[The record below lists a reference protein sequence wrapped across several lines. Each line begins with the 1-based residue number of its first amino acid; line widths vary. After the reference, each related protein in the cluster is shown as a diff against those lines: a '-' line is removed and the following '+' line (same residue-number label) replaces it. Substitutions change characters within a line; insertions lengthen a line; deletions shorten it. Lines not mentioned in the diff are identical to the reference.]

1 MSNAT
6 NQKPNTVGPKNQATP
21 KTSSLEAPSAKV
33 NQSYAK
39 DHSHTALLTLGGGLK
54 VFWSI
59 AVLVYAFL
67 APVHST
73 FKFGQGLLILALAII
88 SGPLLPFTLT
98 LALIKTKPPR
108 TIKLLL
114 LLNPDRELS
123 APLTDVNAVNSPND
137 LTPNSNEASNEAL
150 ASPSLQTAQPKANS
164 QDTFLATKY
173 KAVLAPLAITA
184 LPCLLLASL
193 LPFWFYQK
201 LAELHGAQLLDF
213 GAALVGVLVFLITVS
228 AIFINGSF
236 SALKIKQPHPFLH
249 TLNAVGVNLV
259 QLLCFSLS
267 CAISIPL
274 ALATAHAFWAYI
286 DSIIVNRYDSLTG
299 LSPYLSINT
308 LDLITLTLA
317 LGAIVYAM
325 STVIHKISDVAPVT
339 ATKK

>member
-6 NQKPNTVGPKNQATP
+6 NQKPNTVDPKNQATP
-21 KTSSLEAPSAKV
+21 KTSSLEASSAKV

-73 FKFGQGLLILALAII
+73 FKFGQGLLILALATI

-114 LLNPDRELS
+114 LLNPDREL
-123 APLTDVNAVNSPND
+123 
-137 LTPNSNEASNEAL
+137 TPNSNEASNEAL

-164 QDTFLATKY
+164 QDTFLAKY

-201 LAELHGAQLLDF
+201 LADLHGAQLLDF

>member
-21 KTSSLEAPSAKV
+21 KTSSLEASSSKV

-114 LLNPDRELS
+114 LLNPDREL
-123 APLTDVNAVNSPND
+123 
-137 LTPNSNEASNEAL
+137 TPNSNEASNEAL

-164 QDTFLATKY
+164 QDTFLAKY
-173 KAVLAPLAITA
+173 KAVLAPLAITV

-201 LAELHGAQLLDF
+201 LADLHGAQLLDF

-317 LGAIVYAM
+317 LGAIV
-325 STVIHKISDVAPVT
+325 
-339 ATKK
+339 

>member
-6 NQKPNTVGPKNQATP
+6 NQKPNTVDPKNQATP
-21 KTSSLEAPSAKV
+21 KTSSLEASSAKV

-73 FKFGQGLLILALAII
+73 FKFGQGLLILALATI

-114 LLNPDRELS
+114 LLNPDREL
-123 APLTDVNAVNSPND
+123 
-137 LTPNSNEASNEAL
+137 TPNSNEASNEAL

-164 QDTFLATKY
+164 QDTFLAKY

-201 LAELHGAQLLDF
+201 LADLHGAQLLDF
-213 GAALVGVLVFLITVS
+213 GATLVGVLVFLITVS

>member
-6 NQKPNTVGPKNQATP
+6 NQKPNTVDPKNQATP
-21 KTSSLEAPSAKV
+21 KTSSLEASSAKV

-39 DHSHTALLTLGGGLK
+39 DRSHTALLTLGGGLK

-73 FKFGQGLLILALAII
+73 FKFGQGLLILALATI

-98 LALIKTKPPR
+98 LALIKTKTPR

-114 LLNPDRELS
+114 LLNPDRE
-123 APLTDVNAVNSPND
+123 

-164 QDTFLATKY
+164 QDTFLAKY

-201 LAELHGAQLLDF
+201 LADLHGAQLLDF

>member
-6 NQKPNTVGPKNQATP
+6 NQKPNTVDPKNQATP
-21 KTSSLEAPSAKV
+21 KTSSLEASSAKV

-73 FKFGQGLLILALAII
+73 FKFGQGLLILALATI

-114 LLNPDRELS
+114 LLNPDREL
-123 APLTDVNAVNSPND
+123 
-137 LTPNSNEASNEAL
+137 TPNSNEASNEAL

-164 QDTFLATKY
+164 QDTFLAKY

-201 LAELHGAQLLDF
+201 LADLDGAQLLDF

>member
-1 MSNAT
+1 M
-6 NQKPNTVGPKNQATP
+6 
-21 KTSSLEAPSAKV
+21 
-33 NQSYAK
+33 
-39 DHSHTALLTLGGGLK
+39 
-54 VFWSI
+54 
-59 AVLVYAFL
+59 
-67 APVHST
+67 HST
-73 FKFGQGLLILALAII
+73 FKFGQGLLILALATI

-114 LLNPDRELS
+114 LLNPDREL
-123 APLTDVNAVNSPND
+123 
-137 LTPNSNEASNEAL
+137 TPNSNEASNEAL

-164 QDTFLATKY
+164 QDTFLAKY

-201 LAELHGAQLLDF
+201 LADLHGAQLLDF

>member
-6 NQKPNTVGPKNQATP
+6 NQKPNTVDPKNQATP
-21 KTSSLEAPSAKV
+21 KTSSLEASSAKV

-73 FKFGQGLLILALAII
+73 FKFGQGLLILALATI

-114 LLNPDRELS
+114 LLNPDREL
-123 APLTDVNAVNSPND
+123 
-137 LTPNSNEASNEAL
+137 TPNSNEASNEAL

-164 QDTFLATKY
+164 QDTFLAKY
-173 KAVLAPLAITA
+173 KAVLAPFAITA

-201 LAELHGAQLLDF
+201 LADLHGAQLLDF

>member
-6 NQKPNTVGPKNQATP
+6 NQKPNTVAPKNQATP
-21 KTSSLEAPSAKV
+21 KTSSLEASSAKV

-39 DHSHTALLTLGGGLK
+39 DHSHTALLTFGGGLK

-73 FKFGQGLLILALAII
+73 FKFGQGLLILALATI

-114 LLNPDRELS
+114 LLNPDREL
-123 APLTDVNAVNSPND
+123 
-137 LTPNSNEASNEAL
+137 TPNSNEASNEAL

-164 QDTFLATKY
+164 QDTFLAKY

-201 LAELHGAQLLDF
+201 LADLHGAQLLDF

>member
-6 NQKPNTVGPKNQATP
+6 NQKPNTVDPKNQATP
-21 KTSSLEAPSAKV
+21 KTSSLEASSAKV

-73 FKFGQGLLILALAII
+73 FKFGQGLLILALATI

-114 LLNPDRELS
+114 LLNPDREL
-123 APLTDVNAVNSPND
+123 
-137 LTPNSNEASNEAL
+137 TPNSNEASNEAL

-164 QDTFLATKY
+164 QDTFLAKY

-201 LAELHGAQLLDF
+201 LADLHGAQLLDF

-286 DSIIVNRYDSLTG
+286 DSIIVSRYDSLTG

>member
-21 KTSSLEAPSAKV
+21 KTSSLEASSSKV

-114 LLNPDRELS
+114 LLNPDREL
-123 APLTDVNAVNSPND
+123 
-137 LTPNSNEASNEAL
+137 TPNSNEASNEAL

-164 QDTFLATKY
+164 QDTFLAKY

-201 LAELHGAQLLDF
+201 LADLHGAQLLDF

-274 ALATAHAFWAYI
+274 ALATSHAFWAYI

>member
-6 NQKPNTVGPKNQATP
+6 NQKPNTVDPKNQATP
-21 KTSSLEAPSAKV
+21 KTSSLEASSAKV

-73 FKFGQGLLILALAII
+73 FKFGQGLLILALATI

-114 LLNPDRELS
+114 LLNPDREL
-123 APLTDVNAVNSPND
+123 
-137 LTPNSNEASNEAL
+137 TPNSNEASNEAL

-164 QDTFLATKY
+164 QDTFLAKY

-184 LPCLLLASL
+184 LPSLLLASL

-201 LAELHGAQLLDF
+201 LADLHGAQLLDF

>member
-6 NQKPNTVGPKNQATP
+6 NQKPNTLGPKNQATP
-21 KTSSLEAPSAKV
+21 KTSSLEASSSKV

-98 LALIKTKPPR
+98 LALIKTKTPR

-114 LLNPDRELS
+114 LLNPDRE
-123 APLTDVNAVNSPND
+123 

-164 QDTFLATKY
+164 QDTFLAKY

-201 LAELHGAQLLDF
+201 LADLHGAQLLDF

>member
-6 NQKPNTVGPKNQATP
+6 NQKPNTVDPKNQATP
-21 KTSSLEAPSAKV
+21 KTSSLEASSSKV

-114 LLNPDRELS
+114 LLNPDREL
-123 APLTDVNAVNSPND
+123 
-137 LTPNSNEASNEAL
+137 TPNSNEASNEAL

-164 QDTFLATKY
+164 QDTFLAKY

-201 LAELHGAQLLDF
+201 LADLHGAQLLDF

>member
-21 KTSSLEAPSAKV
+21 KTSSLEASSSKV

-114 LLNPDRELS
+114 LLNPDREL
-123 APLTDVNAVNSPND
+123 
-137 LTPNSNEASNEAL
+137 TPNSNEASNEAL

-164 QDTFLATKY
+164 QDTFLAKY

-201 LAELHGAQLLDF
+201 LADLHGAQLLDF

>member
-1 MSNAT
+1 MSNTT
-6 NQKPNTVGPKNQATP
+6 NQKPNTAVPKNQATP
-21 KTSSLEAPSAKV
+21 KTSSLEASSSSKV

-98 LALIKTKPPR
+98 LALIKTKTPR

-114 LLNPDRELS
+114 LLNPDRE
-123 APLTDVNAVNSPND
+123 

-150 ASPSLQTAQPKANS
+150 ASPSLQTAQLKANS
-164 QDTFLATKY
+164 QDSFLAKY

-201 LAELHGAQLLDF
+201 LADLHGAQLLDF

>member
-21 KTSSLEAPSAKV
+21 KTSSLEASSSKV

-114 LLNPDRELS
+114 LLNPDREL
-123 APLTDVNAVNSPND
+123 
-137 LTPNSNEASNEAL
+137 TPNSNEASNEAL
-150 ASPSLQTAQPKANS
+150 ASPSLQTVQPKANS
-164 QDTFLATKY
+164 QDTFLAKY

-201 LAELHGAQLLDF
+201 LADLHGAQLLDF

>member
-21 KTSSLEAPSAKV
+21 KTSSLEASSSKV

-98 LALIKTKPPR
+98 LALIKTKTPR

-114 LLNPDRELS
+114 LLNPDREL
-123 APLTDVNAVNSPND
+123 
-137 LTPNSNEASNEAL
+137 TPNSNEASNEAL
-150 ASPSLQTAQPKANS
+150 ASPTLQTAQPKANS
-164 QDTFLATKY
+164 QDTFLAKY

-201 LAELHGAQLLDF
+201 LADLHGAQLLDF

>member
-6 NQKPNTVGPKNQATP
+6 NQKPNTVDPKNQATP
-21 KTSSLEAPSAKV
+21 KTSSLEASSAKV

-73 FKFGQGLLILALAII
+73 FKFGQGLLILALATI

-114 LLNPDRELS
+114 LLNPDREL
-123 APLTDVNAVNSPND
+123 
-137 LTPNSNEASNEAL
+137 TPNSNEASNEAL

-164 QDTFLATKY
+164 QDTFLAKY

-201 LAELHGAQLLDF
+201 LADLHGAQLLDF
-213 GAALVGVLVFLITVS
+213 GGALVGVLVFLITVS

>member
-6 NQKPNTVGPKNQATP
+6 NQKPNTVDPKNQATP
-21 KTSSLEAPSAKV
+21 KTSSLEASSAKV

-39 DHSHTALLTLGGGLK
+39 DRSHTALLTLGGGLK

-73 FKFGQGLLILALAII
+73 FKFGQGLLILALATI

-114 LLNPDRELS
+114 LLNPDREL
-123 APLTDVNAVNSPND
+123 
-137 LTPNSNEASNEAL
+137 TPNSNEASNEAL

-164 QDTFLATKY
+164 QDTFLAKY

-201 LAELHGAQLLDF
+201 LADLHGAQLLDF

>member
-1 MSNAT
+1 MSNTT
-6 NQKPNTVGPKNQATP
+6 NQKPNTAVPKNQATP
-21 KTSSLEAPSAKV
+21 KTSSLEASSSSKV

-114 LLNPDRELS
+114 LLNPDREL
-123 APLTDVNAVNSPND
+123 
-137 LTPNSNEASNEAL
+137 TPNSHEASNEAL
-150 ASPSLQTAQPKANS
+150 ASPSLQTAQLKANS
-164 QDTFLATKY
+164 QDSFLAKY

-201 LAELHGAQLLDF
+201 LADLHGAQLLDF

>member
-6 NQKPNTVGPKNQATP
+6 NQKPNTVDPKNQATP
-21 KTSSLEAPSAKV
+21 KTSSLEASSAKV

-73 FKFGQGLLILALAII
+73 FKFGQGLLILALATI

-114 LLNPDRELS
+114 LLNPDREL
-123 APLTDVNAVNSPND
+123 
-137 LTPNSNEASNEAL
+137 TPNSNEASNEAL

-164 QDTFLATKY
+164 QDTFLAKY

-201 LAELHGAQLLDF
+201 LADLHGAQLLDF

-317 LGAIVYAM
+317 SGAIVYAM

>member
-21 KTSSLEAPSAKV
+21 KTSSLEASSSKV

-114 LLNPDRELS
+114 LLNPDREL
-123 APLTDVNAVNSPND
+123 
-137 LTPNSNEASNEAL
+137 TPNSNEASNEAL

-164 QDTFLATKY
+164 QDTFLAKY

-201 LAELHGAQLLDF
+201 LADLHGAQLLDF

-286 DSIIVNRYDSLTG
+286 DSIIVNHYDSLTG

>member
-21 KTSSLEAPSAKV
+21 KTSSLEASSSKV

-114 LLNPDRELS
+114 LLNPDREL
-123 APLTDVNAVNSPND
+123 
-137 LTPNSNEASNEAL
+137 TPNSNEASNEAL

-164 QDTFLATKY
+164 QDTFLAKY
-173 KAVLAPLAITA
+173 KAVLAPLAITV

-201 LAELHGAQLLDF
+201 LADLHGAQLLDF

-274 ALATAHAFWAYI
+274 AHATAHAFWAYI

>member
-6 NQKPNTVGPKNQATP
+6 NQKPNTVDPKNQATP
-21 KTSSLEAPSAKV
+21 KTSSLEASSAKV

-73 FKFGQGLLILALAII
+73 FKFGQGLLILALATI

-114 LLNPDRELS
+114 LLNPDREL
-123 APLTDVNAVNSPND
+123 
-137 LTPNSNEASNEAL
+137 TPNSNEASNEAL

-164 QDTFLATKY
+164 QDTFLAKY

-201 LAELHGAQLLDF
+201 LADLHGAQLLDF

-249 TLNAVGVNLV
+249 TLNAIGVNLV

>member
-21 KTSSLEAPSAKV
+21 KTSSLEASSSKV

-114 LLNPDRELS
+114 LLNPDREL
-123 APLTDVNAVNSPND
+123 
-137 LTPNSNEASNEAL
+137 TPNSNEASNEAL

-164 QDTFLATKY
+164 QDTFLAKY

-201 LAELHGAQLLDF
+201 LADLHGAQLLDF

-274 ALATAHAFWAYI
+274 AHATAHAFWAYI

>member
-21 KTSSLEAPSAKV
+21 KTSSLEASSSKV

-98 LALIKTKPPR
+98 LALIKTKTPR

-114 LLNPDRELS
+114 LLNPDRE
-123 APLTDVNAVNSPND
+123 

-164 QDTFLATKY
+164 QDTFLAKY

-201 LAELHGAQLLDF
+201 LADLHGAQLLDF

-236 SALKIKQPHPFLH
+236 SALKIKQPNPFLH

>member
-21 KTSSLEAPSAKV
+21 KTSSLEASSSKV

-54 VFWSI
+54 VFGSI

-114 LLNPDRELS
+114 LLNPDREL
-123 APLTDVNAVNSPND
+123 
-137 LTPNSNEASNEAL
+137 TPNSNEASNEAL

-164 QDTFLATKY
+164 QDTFLAKY

-201 LAELHGAQLLDF
+201 LADLHGAQLLDF

-317 LGAIVYAM
+317 SGAIVYAM

>member
-6 NQKPNTVGPKNQATP
+6 NKKPNTVDPKNQATP
-21 KTSSLEAPSAKV
+21 KTSSLEASSAKV

-73 FKFGQGLLILALAII
+73 FKFGQGLLILALATI

-114 LLNPDRELS
+114 LLNPDREL
-123 APLTDVNAVNSPND
+123 
-137 LTPNSNEASNEAL
+137 TPNSNEASNEAL

-164 QDTFLATKY
+164 QDTFLAKY

-201 LAELHGAQLLDF
+201 LADLHGAQLLDF

>member
-21 KTSSLEAPSAKV
+21 KTSSLEASSSKV

-98 LALIKTKPPR
+98 LALIKTKTPR

-114 LLNPDRELS
+114 LLNPDREL
-123 APLTDVNAVNSPND
+123 
-137 LTPNSNEASNEAL
+137 TPNSNEASNEAL
-150 ASPSLQTAQPKANS
+150 ASPTLQTAQPKANS
-164 QDTFLATKY
+164 QDTFLAKY

-201 LAELHGAQLLDF
+201 LADLHGAQLLDF
-213 GAALVGVLVFLITVS
+213 GAALVGVLAFLITVS

>member
-6 NQKPNTVGPKNQATP
+6 NQKPNTVDPKNQATP
-21 KTSSLEAPSAKV
+21 KTSSLEASSAKV

-39 DHSHTALLTLGGGLK
+39 DHSHTALLTLDGGLK

-73 FKFGQGLLILALAII
+73 FKFGQGLLILALATI

-114 LLNPDRELS
+114 LLNPDREL
-123 APLTDVNAVNSPND
+123 
-137 LTPNSNEASNEAL
+137 TPNSNEASNEAL

-164 QDTFLATKY
+164 QDTFLAKY

-201 LAELHGAQLLDF
+201 LADLHGAQLLDF

-259 QLLCFSLS
+259 QLICFSLS

>member
-6 NQKPNTVGPKNQATP
+6 NQKPNTVDPKNQATP
-21 KTSSLEAPSAKV
+21 KTSSLEASSAKV

-73 FKFGQGLLILALAII
+73 FKFGQGLLILALATI

-114 LLNPDRELS
+114 LLNPDREL
-123 APLTDVNAVNSPND
+123 
-137 LTPNSNEASNEAL
+137 TPNSNEASNEAL
-150 ASPSLQTAQPKANS
+150 ASPSLQTVQPKANS
-164 QDTFLATKY
+164 QDTFLAKY

-201 LAELHGAQLLDF
+201 LADLHGAQLLDF

>member
-6 NQKPNTVGPKNQATP
+6 NQKPNTVDPKNQATP
-21 KTSSLEAPSAKV
+21 KTSSLEASSSKV

-88 SGPLLPFTLT
+88 SEPLLPFTLT
-98 LALIKTKPPR
+98 LALIKTKTPR

-114 LLNPDRELS
+114 LLNPDRE
-123 APLTDVNAVNSPND
+123 

-164 QDTFLATKY
+164 QDTFLAKY

-201 LAELHGAQLLDF
+201 LADLHGAQLLDF

>member
-6 NQKPNTVGPKNQATP
+6 NQKPNTVDPKNQATP
-21 KTSSLEAPSAKV
+21 KTSSLEASSAKV

-73 FKFGQGLLILALAII
+73 FKFGQGLLILALATIY
-88 SGPLLPFTLT
+88 GPLLPFTLT

-114 LLNPDRELS
+114 LLNPDREL
-123 APLTDVNAVNSPND
+123 
-137 LTPNSNEASNEAL
+137 TPNSNEASNEAL

-164 QDTFLATKY
+164 QDTFLAKY

-201 LAELHGAQLLDF
+201 LADLHGAQLLDF

-308 LDLITLTLA
+308 FDLITLTLA

-325 STVIHKISDVAPVT
+325 STVIHLT
-339 ATKK
+339 FRT

>member
-21 KTSSLEAPSAKV
+21 KTSSLKASSSKV
-33 NQSYAK
+33 NQAYAK

-98 LALIKTKPPR
+98 LALIKTKTPR

-114 LLNPDRELS
+114 LLNPDRE
-123 APLTDVNAVNSPND
+123 

-164 QDTFLATKY
+164 QDTFLAKY

-201 LAELHGAQLLDF
+201 LADLHGAQLLDF

>member
-21 KTSSLEAPSAKV
+21 KTSSLEASSSKV

-73 FKFGQGLLILALAII
+73 FKFGQGLLILALATI

-98 LALIKTKPPR
+98 LALIKTKTPR

-114 LLNPDRELS
+114 LLNPDRE
-123 APLTDVNAVNSPND
+123 

-164 QDTFLATKY
+164 QDTFLAKY

-201 LAELHGAQLLDF
+201 LADLHGAQLLDF

>member
-6 NQKPNTVGPKNQATP
+6 NQKQNTVAPKNQATP
-21 KTSSLEAPSAKV
+21 KTSSLEASSAKV

-114 LLNPDRELS
+114 LLNPDREL
-123 APLTDVNAVNSPND
+123 
-137 LTPNSNEASNEAL
+137 TPNSNEASNEAL

-164 QDTFLATKY
+164 QDTFLAKY
-173 KAVLAPLAITA
+173 KAVLAPLAITS

-201 LAELHGAQLLDF
+201 LADLHGAQLLDF

>member
-6 NQKPNTVGPKNQATP
+6 NQKPNTVDPKNQATP
-21 KTSSLEAPSAKV
+21 KTSSLEASSAKV

-73 FKFGQGLLILALAII
+73 FKFGQGVLILALATI

-114 LLNPDRELS
+114 LLNLDRE
-123 APLTDVNAVNSPND
+123 

-164 QDTFLATKY
+164 QDTFLAKY

-201 LAELHGAQLLDF
+201 LADLHGAQLLDF

>member
-1 MSNAT
+1 MSNTT
-6 NQKPNTVGPKNQATP
+6 NQKPNTAVPKNQATP
-21 KTSSLEAPSAKV
+21 KTSSLEASSSSKV

-114 LLNPDRELS
+114 LLNPDREL
-123 APLTDVNAVNSPND
+123 
-137 LTPNSNEASNEAL
+137 TPNSHEASNEAL
-150 ASPSLQTAQPKANS
+150 ASPSLQTAQLKANS
-164 QDTFLATKY
+164 QDSFLAKY
-173 KAVLAPLAITA
+173 KAILAPLAITA

-201 LAELHGAQLLDF
+201 LADLHGAQLLDF
-213 GAALVGVLVFLITVS
+213 GAALVGGLVFLITVS
-228 AIFINGSF
+228 AIFFNGSF
-236 SALKIKQPHPFLH
+236 SALKIKLPLPFLH

>member
-6 NQKPNTVGPKNQATP
+6 NQKPNTVDPKNQATP
-21 KTSSLEAPSAKV
+21 KTSSLEASSAKV

-73 FKFGQGLLILALAII
+73 FKFGQGLLILALATI

-114 LLNPDRELS
+114 LLNPDREL
-123 APLTDVNAVNSPND
+123 
-137 LTPNSNEASNEAL
+137 TPNSNEASNEAL

-164 QDTFLATKY
+164 QDTFLAKY

-201 LAELHGAQLLDF
+201 LADLHGAQLLDF

-325 STVIHKISDVAPVT
+325 STVIHKISDPKLCVYR
-339 ATKK
+339 